1 MKIIFLLLS
10 GLFFFKINVLSQ
22 NGLFDE
28 RDKLYYREIISLYP
42 KFLVSHLPE
51 NIDNKV
57 SGAQSLLFPRG
68 KYLNYIHLTL
78 PCGNSKREILKK
90 EMASQ
95 AKRIYYLGDSCL
107 TLPYDYE
114 NFEIIKSD
122 SIRNLPFVDT
132 LPIPNFSSWEGGVPP
147 DFYKK
152 AVIYLLAA
160 EKGRF
165 LPDDCLS
172 RNGVGLPNEW
182 VHGYTKG
189 LVLYKYYVIY
199 WLEVW

>member
-10 GLFFFKINVLSQ
+10 GLFFFQINVLSQ

-132 LPIPNFSSWEGGVPP
+132 LQYLISPLG
-147 DFYKK
+147 K
-152 AVIYLLAA
+152 AVFLLIFI
-160 EKGRF
+160 KKLSFIF
-165 LPDDCLS
+165 LLRRKVVSCRMIAFRGMVLVCLT
-172 RNGVGLPNEW
+172 NGYMAIQRDLSFIS
-182 VHGYTKG
+182 TM
-189 LVLYKYYVIY
+189 
-199 WLEVW
+199 